1 MPTYI
6 VTANKF
12 RMTKKVT
19 ENGQTRT
26 ESTKYVKGDTVE
38 MSADDAARLLRSG
51 GLVEEGTDLESVK
64 PGARLPN
71 SAAPLTPEPVLTSP
85 ASPGARS
92 GQTATEGLSGAPE
105 PTPDAIE
112 AHQEALRA
120 AEAAREEFNE
130 AQGGAPGEPQAPGEG
145 GESTE
150 DEGDGYDDLDY
161 GDLQNLAKERGL
173 EHTGKKTAII
183 ERLREHDEG

>member
-19 ENGQTRT
+19 ENGETRT
-26 ESTKYVKGDTVE
+26 ESTKYVKGDKVS
-38 MSADDAARLLRSG
+38 MSADAAARLLRSG
-51 GLVEEGTDLESVK
+51 GLVEEGADLESVK

-92 GQTATEGLSGAPE
+92 GQTATEGLGGAPE

-112 AHQEALRA
+112 AHQASLAA
-120 AEAAREEFNE
+120 AEKAREEFNE
-130 AQGGAPGEPQAPGEG
+130 AQGGAPGEPQTPGEG
-145 GESTE
+145 DEDD

-183 ERLREHDEG
+183 ERLREHDSA